1 MVPQLLYGSSERSTP
16 CPVVPLRRAKS
27 SRLSQLTEQIRL
39 LLISGRREMQH
50 SKSSRSRSFPIDL
63 PNVSADAQ
71 TFVGTDVPIEYL
83 FRYWDERFTL
93 KSFLIDFPE
102 VTSIQ
107 ALTALRKRA
116 ESDIPADSKDGLM
129 GGMPVFEGTRVP
141 VKFLFDLLKQGET
154 LEEFLGQYTTVNRG
168 DAVRILEIASEFMEV
183 ATYENSPR

>member
-1 MVPQLLYGSSERSTP
+1 
-16 CPVVPLRRAKS
+16 
-27 SRLSQLTEQIRL
+27 
-39 LLISGRREMQH
+39 MQH

-71 TFVGTDVPIEYL
+71 TFEDSDVPVEYL
-83 FRYWDERFTL
+83 FRYWDKRFTL
-93 KSFLIDFPE
+93 KSFLTDFPE
-102 VTSIQ
+102 VTSSQ

-116 ESDIPADSKDGLM
+116 ESDIPADSEDGLM

-141 VKFLFDLLKQGET
+141 VKFMFELLKQGET
-154 LEEFLGQYTTVNRG
+154 LEEFLGQYTTVKRE